1 MLIATVKHQ
10 VKDLWAELGRVDW
23 PTWEKVRGASISV
36 IFVSVFVGL
45 FLYGADLVIARA
57 AKLILP
63 HH

>member
-1 MLIATVKHQ
+1 LISTVKHQ

-23 PTWEKVRGASISV
+23 PSWEKVRGAALSV
-36 IFVSVFVGL
+36 IIVSTFVGL
-45 FLYGADLVIARA
+45 FLFGADLLIAYG